1 MRRRFLKFSKV
12 FNSFLEFLTVMV
24 LTFVLSQC
32 FIVKLLTNV
41 LFCFFCF
48 VLFVSVEKQGYW
60 SRESAKTL
68 YNGNYERN
76 VCLKL

>member
-41 LFCFFCF
+41 FSFVFFF
-48 VLFVSVEKQGYW
+48 FFVSVEKQGYW

-76 VCLKL
+76 VWLKL